1 MSAVSSVNFAL
12 PIINKDQLKDLQN
25 HLNQKKITANNTLD
39 VSTLGDNLIMSYQV
53 DYMIISLQL

>member
-1 MSAVSSVNFAL
+1 MSNVNFAL

-25 HLNQKKITANNTLD
+25 HLNQKKITDNNTLD
-39 VSTLGDNLIMSYQV
+39 VSTLRDNLIMSNRV

>member
-1 MSAVSSVNFAL
+1 MSAMSNVNFAL

-25 HLNQKKITANNTLD
+25 HLNQKKKTDNNTLD
-39 VSTLGDNLIMSYQV
+39 VSTLGDNLIMSNRV